1 MFAVIIQRLESRF
14 EELVDACKKL
24 KVENRSLVDERDD
37 LLRERQFMREELDRI
52 LSRFA
57 KIDEESP

>member
-1 MFAVIIQRLESRF
+1 MFAVAIQRLESRF
-14 EELVDACKKL
+14 EELVDAYKKL
-24 KVENRSLVDERDD
+24 KVENRSLVGERDD

>member
-1 MFAVIIQRLESRF
+1 MFAVTIQRLEARF
-14 EELVDACKKL
+14 EELVALCKKL
-24 KVENRSLVDERDD
+24 KTENSSLVVERDS

-57 KIDEESP
+57 KIDEEPP

>member
-1 MFAVIIQRLESRF
+1 MFAVAIQRLEFRI
-14 EELVDACKKL
+14 EELVDAYKKL
-24 KVENRSLVDERDD
+24 KIENRSLVGERDD

>member
-1 MFAVIIQRLESRF
+1 MFAVTMQRLETRF
-14 EELVDACKKL
+14 EELLAAYNKL
-24 KVENRSLVDERDD
+24 KNENSSLAVERDS
-37 LLRERQFMREELDRI
+37 LLRERELMREELDRI